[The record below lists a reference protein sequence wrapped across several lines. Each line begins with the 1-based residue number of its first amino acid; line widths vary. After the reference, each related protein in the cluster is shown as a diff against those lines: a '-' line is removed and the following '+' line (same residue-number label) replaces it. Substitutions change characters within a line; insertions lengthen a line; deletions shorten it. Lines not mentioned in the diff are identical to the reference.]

1 MPLTASKELPILL
14 LKPVFLQIQST
25 GSAVSLLRIVGSS
38 IDHADQIDEIP
49 EIDSTGRP
57 VYPKK
62 HDISFDHVDFSY
74 DKRPILKNVN
84 VTIPDRTTTA
94 IIGPGGYGKTTL
106 CSLIARFRDVDSG
119 SFRIGCTDIRE
130 YTLESLIDQILVLS
144 VIKIEPNG

>member
-14 LKPVFLQIQST
+14 LKTVFLQIQST

-49 EIDSTGRP
+49 EMDSTGRP

-94 IIGPGGYGKTTL
+94 IIGPGGSGKTTL

-119 SFRIGCTDIRE
+119 SFRIGGTDIRE

>member
-1 MPLTASKELPILL
+1 MPLTASKELPI
-14 LKPVFLQIQST
+14 FLQIQST

-49 EIDSTGRP
+49 EMDSTGRP

-94 IIGPGGYGKTTL
+94 IIGPGGSGKTTL

-119 SFRIGCTDIRE
+119 SFRIGGTDIRE